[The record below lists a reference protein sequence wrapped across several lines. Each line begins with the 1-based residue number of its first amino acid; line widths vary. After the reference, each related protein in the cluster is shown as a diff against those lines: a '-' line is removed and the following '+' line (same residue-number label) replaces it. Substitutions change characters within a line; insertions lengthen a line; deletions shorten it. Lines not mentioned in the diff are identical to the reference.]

1 MSGRTLVWR
10 GARDAGDSIW
20 SLSLPDLRV
29 PDRPFVRPSGAF
41 RVPLRARVGDAGDLA
56 IEARVLEADPSL
68 ALAPTLKVVD
78 FGRAGGRIWLVG
90 RTASDGAG
98 LARVEV
104 VARDHWGLESRR
116 TLDLRFEAR
125 AVEELSLIHI

>member
-1 MSGRTLVWR
+1 MEDELQQ
-10 GARDAGDSIW
+10 I
-20 SLSLPDLRV
+20 
-29 PDRPFVRPSGAF
+29 AF
-41 RVPLRARVGDAGDLA
+41 RVSDVERAGAIAVTADADGHNAGTHAGDLGKNL
-56 IEARVLEADPSL
+56 RPL
-68 ALAPTLKVVD
+68 D

-125 AVEELSLIHI
+125 AVEE